1 MDSQPFILISTSI
14 ADGCPHDSTPEDYTK
29 MLQKCIHSLTAERA
43 HICQYWLNEVK
54 QLKQQ
59 IVDMDGSYSEKLG
72 RATQELQQLKAEP
85 KPMELDGYLAL
96 RAVADH
102 MRDQAMSDLMA
113 KIQEMKTENAN
124 LANKVL
130 QMQEEVD
137 EFHHTIN
144 HAGMDFEIAHVAEV
158 INDILRDVESPYLL
172 DSQVLMQEHHDLGG
186 WLTLM
191 IREAIINGTRVV
203 LGHLHLPLIENE
215 DRVESDSDQSDS
227 DL

>member
-14 ADGCPHDSTPEDYTK
+14 ADGFPHDSTPEEYTK

-102 MRDQAMSDLMA
+102 MRGQAMSDLMA
-113 KIQEMKTENAN
+113 KIHELKTENAN

-130 QMQEEVD
+130 QMQADVD
-137 EFHHTIN
+137 EFQDTTN
-144 HAGMDFEIAHVAEV
+144 RAGMDFEIDHVAEV
-158 INDILRDVESPYLL
+158 INGLLRGIESPHIL
-172 DSQVLMQEHHDLGG
+172 DIQVLMEEHDD
-186 WLTLM
+186 W
-191 IREAIINGTRVV
+191 VV
-203 LGHLHLPLIENE
+203 GSLL
-215 DRVESDSDQSDS
+215 
-227 DL
+227 